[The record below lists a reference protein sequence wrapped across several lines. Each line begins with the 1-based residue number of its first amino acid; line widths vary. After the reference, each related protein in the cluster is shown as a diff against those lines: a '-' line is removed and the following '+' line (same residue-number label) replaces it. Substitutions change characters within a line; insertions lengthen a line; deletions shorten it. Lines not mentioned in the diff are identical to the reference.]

1 MQRERDYITVEN
13 RENSRTFGCSKRS
26 TSGYGSHMPEKI
38 RLQKV
43 LADRGVASRRGSA
56 EIIAAGR
63 VAVNGAVV
71 DEPGLRVDPAV
82 DGIRVDGVELPADGE
97 STRTIMLYKP
107 RGYICSRS
115 DKQGKTVFDLLEG
128 IPERIV
134 PAGRLDKDSE
144 GLLLLSND
152 GGLIE
157 KLTHPRFGQ
166 EKEYRVTVS
175 GSLAPEVIKEL
186 ASPIDIEGYTT
197 VPARVSVLRRGDSRT
212 DEQPG
217 KQPNDEQPNSRTTK
231 EGKGKPDV
239 RSVLVFVLGEG
250 RNRQVRRL
258 CERSGLRV
266 HRLVRTRVGDLLL
279 KGLKPG
285 QWRDIR

>member
-1 MQRERDYITVEN
+1 
-13 RENSRTFGCSKRS
+13 
-26 TSGYGSHMPEKI
+26 
-38 RLQKV
+38 V
-43 LADRGVASRRGSA
+43 LAERGVASRRGSA
-56 EIIAAGR
+56 EIIGAGR

-82 DGIRVDGVELPADGE
+82 DCIRVDGVDLPVDGE
-97 STRTIMLYKP
+97 ATRTIVLYKP

-115 DKQGKTVFDLLEG
+115 DTDGKTVYELLKD
-128 IPERIV
+128 ISERIV

-152 GGLIE
+152 GGLIAH
-157 KLTHPRFGQ
+157 LTHPRFGQ
-166 EKEYRVTVS
+166 EKVYRVTVS
-175 GSLAPEVIKEL
+175 GSLAPEIVAQLE
-186 ASPIDIEGYTT
+186 SPIDIEGYTT
-197 VPARVSVLRRGDSRT
+197 VPARVTVVKRGNSRT
-212 DEQPG
+212 I
-217 KQPNDEQPNSRTTK
+217 EQPNSRTTK
-231 EGKGKPDV
+231 AGMPRREREAREERGV
-239 RSVLVFVLGEG
+239 IEVVLREG

-266 HRLVRTRVGDLLL
+266 HRLVRTRVGDLSL

>member
-1 MQRERDYITVEN
+1 
-13 RENSRTFGCSKRS
+13 
-26 TSGYGSHMPEKI
+26 MPEKI

-63 VAVNGAVV
+63 VAVNGSVV

-82 DGIRVDGVELPADGE
+82 DGISVDGTELPADGE
-97 STRTIMLYKP
+97 ATRTIMLYKP

-157 KLTHPRFGQ
+157 QLTHPRFGQ

-197 VPARVSVLRRGDSRT
+197 VPARVSVLRRGNSRT
-212 DEQPG
+212 TA
-217 KQPNDEQPNSRTTK
+217 QPNSRTTK
-231 EGKGKPDV
+231 ASAARQDAKTQETKSILV
-239 RSVLVFVLGEG
+239 VVLREG

>member
-1 MQRERDYITVEN
+1 MQRERDYITGEN

-82 DGIRVDGVELPADGE
+82 DGIRVDGVDLPADGE
-97 STRTIMLYKP
+97 TTRTIMLYKP

-157 KLTHPRFGQ
+157 QLTHPRFGQ

-175 GSLAPEVIKEL
+175 GSLAPEVIREL

-197 VPARVSVLRRGDSRT
+197 VPARVKVLKREPRPVLEVVLR
-212 DEQPG
+212 
-217 KQPNDEQPNSRTTK
+217 
-231 EGKGKPDV
+231 
-239 RSVLVFVLGEG
+239 EG

-285 QWRDIR
+285 QWRDIG